1 MAIATAREKI
11 KGIFLNQNEL
21 ADLLNVSPD
30 RIRDL
35 RSHHKKKKNF
45 IDSYQ
50 PTARSVFF
58 HVDDVLKYI
67 YKSKDKNLDLVKFK
81 TS

>member
-1 MAIATAREKI
+1 MATAREKI

-50 PTARSVFF
+50 PTARCTLF
-58 HVDDVLKYI
+58 HIDDVLKYI
-67 YKSKDKNLDLVKFK
+67 YESKDENPDSDSIKSE